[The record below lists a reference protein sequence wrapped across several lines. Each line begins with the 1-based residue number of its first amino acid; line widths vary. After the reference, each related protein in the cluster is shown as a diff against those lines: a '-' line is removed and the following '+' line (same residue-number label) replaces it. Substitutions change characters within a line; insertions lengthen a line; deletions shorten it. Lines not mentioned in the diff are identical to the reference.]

1 MNWDFIKGNWIQIK
15 GEIKSRW
22 ADLTDDEISQIDG
35 EREKFVGL
43 VQEKYG
49 LAKSDAEERV
59 DAFIKSVKSAA

>member
-1 MNWDFIKGNWIQIK
+1 MNWDFIKGNWTQIK

-35 EREKFVGL
+35 ERENFVGL
-43 VQEKYG
+43 VQETYG
-49 LAKSDAEERV
+49 LAKSDAEEPV

>member
-1 MNWDFIKGNWIQIK
+1 MNWDFIKGNWTQIK

-49 LAKSDAEERV
+49 LAKSDAEEQV